1 MSNTVLPSTPAPSSR
16 PSVAIGLLWRG
27 GINLLVCSGIA
38 IWLTV
43 LQHGYFGAALIYSL
57 SIGMLCWLVVDGG
70 RVLVAGVLARRH
82 PERPMHAKGWPGWFW
97 MSVILLLGAPSAYTG
112 GTLIADALTGYTS
125 AMPWRDGWG
134 SHRSGWGSYVF
145 LLLLTFTVAAVTAGF
160 MYARGALLSAKAE
173 AETVRRLAI
182 ETQLKL
188 IESQLEPH
196 MLFNTLANLR
206 VLISLDPPRAQA
218 MLDRLISFL
227 RATLGASRAGMHPL
241 QAEFDRLADY
251 LALMG
256 IRMGERLQSSLE
268 LPDDLRLQPVP
279 PLLLQPLVE
288 NGIKHGLEPKI
299 DGGRIDVRAWAEGE
313 RLLISVRDTGIGL
326 APTDTTAATSGT
338 AFGLSQVRE
347 RLAVLYGSAARLT
360 LRAADDPDG
369 GTLACIELPLTLNHA
384 DQP

>member
-1 MSNTVLPSTPAPSSR
+1 
-16 PSVAIGLLWRG
+16 
-27 GINLLVCSGIA
+27 
-38 IWLTV
+38 
-43 LQHGYFGAALIYSL
+43 
-57 SIGMLCWLVVDGG
+57 
-70 RVLVAGVLARRH
+70 
-82 PERPMHAKGWPGWFW
+82 
-97 MSVILLLGAPSAYTG
+97 
-112 GTLIADALTGYTS
+112 
-125 AMPWRDGWG
+125 
-134 SHRSGWGSYVF
+134 VF
-145 LLLLTFTVAAVTAGF
+145 LLLLTFTVATVTAGF

-369 GTLACIELPLTLNHA
+369 GTLACIELPLTPNHA